1 MAIDKLDHCAIRTND
16 LEGTKDFFVD
26 VIGLTVGARPPV
38 KFPGYWLYS
47 GDTAV
52 VHLFG
57 GSDAAGDED
66 ELAQYL
72 GEKDPAS
79 LHGGGAVD
87 HLAFRASG
95 LADMRDRLQRSA
107 SEYFERTLPQFDL
120 HQVFVK
126 EPNGVMLELNYAAEE
141 AVEPVA
147 HAAE

>member
-16 LEGTKDFFVD
+16 LEGTRDFFVE
-26 VIGLTVGARPPV
+26 VVGLTIGDRPPV

-57 GSDAAGDED
+57 GSDDAGDED
-66 ELAQYL
+66 ELTKYL
-72 GEKDPAS
+72 GAKDPAS
-79 LHGGGAVD
+79 LHGSGAVD

-95 LADMRDRLQRSA
+95 LTAMRERLDKSQSR
-107 SEYFERTLPQFDL
+107 YFERTLPQFGL

-126 EPNGVMLELNYAAEE
+126 DPNGVMLELNYSADEAA
-141 AVEPVA
+141 
-147 HAAE
+147 

>member
-26 VIGLTVGARPPV
+26 VVGLTVGERPPV

-57 GSDAAGDED
+57 GSDDAGDED
-66 ELAQYL
+66 ELTKYL
-72 GEKDPAS
+72 GVKDPAS
-79 LHGGGAVD
+79 LHGSGAVD

-95 LADMRDRLQRSA
+95 LAAMRARLDKSRSR
-107 SEYFERTLPQFDL
+107 YFERTLPQFGL

-126 EPNGVMLELNYAAEE
+126 DPNGVMLELNYAADE
-141 AVEPVA
+141 AA
-147 HAAE
+147 

>member
-16 LEGTKDFFVD
+16 LEGTRDFFVN
-26 VIGLTVGARPPV
+26 VVGLAVGPRPPV

-57 GSDAAGDED
+57 GADMGDD
-66 ELAQYL
+66 ELTAYL

-79 LHGGGAVD
+79 LRGGGAVD

-95 LADMRDRLQRSA
+95 LADMRERLDKANSR
-107 SEYFERTLPQFDL
+107 YFERTLPQFGL
-120 HQVFVK
+120 HQLFV
-126 EPNGVMLELNYAAEE
+126 EDPNGVTLELNYAAEE
-141 AVEPVA
+141 AAAAAVPQ
-147 HAAE
+147 AAE

>member
-26 VIGLTVGARPPV
+26 VVGLTVGERPPV

-57 GSDAAGDED
+57 GSDDAGDEN
-66 ELAQYL
+66 ELTKYL
-72 GEKDPAS
+72 GVKDPAS
-79 LHGGGAVD
+79 LHGSGAVD

-95 LADMRDRLQRSA
+95 LAAMRERLDKSRSR
-107 SEYFERTLPQFDL
+107 YFERTLPQFGL

-126 EPNGVMLELNYAAEE
+126 DPNGVMLELNYAAGE
-141 AVEPVA
+141 AA
-147 HAAE
+147 

>member
-26 VIGLTVGARPPV
+26 VVGLTVGERPPV

-57 GSDAAGDED
+57 GSDDAGDED
-66 ELAQYL
+66 ELTKYL
-72 GEKDPAS
+72 GAKDAES
-79 LHGGGAVD
+79 LHGSGAVD

-95 LADMRDRLQRSA
+95 LAAMRERLDKSQSR
-107 SEYFERTLPQFDL
+107 YVERTLPQFGL

-126 EPNGVMLELNYAAEE
+126 DPNGVMLELNYSADEAA
-141 AVEPVA
+141 
-147 HAAE
+147 

>member
-26 VIGLTVGARPPV
+26 VVGLTVGARPPV

-57 GSDAAGDED
+57 GSDDSGDED
-66 ELAQYL
+66 ELAKYL
-72 GEKDPAS
+72 GVKDPAS

-95 LADMRDRLQRSA
+95 LAAMRERLDKAQSR
-107 SEYFERTLPQFDL
+107 YFERTLPQFGL
-120 HQVFVK
+120 HQVFV
-126 EPNGVMLELNYAAEE
+126 EDPNGVMLELNYDAAE
-141 AVEPVA
+141 AVEPA
-147 HAAE
+147 TQAAA

>member
-1 MAIDKLDHCAIRTND
+1 MAIDTLDHCAIRTND

-26 VIGLTVGARPPV
+26 VVGLTVGERPSV

-57 GSDAAGDED
+57 GSDDAGDED
-66 ELAQYL
+66 ELTKYL
-72 GEKDPAS
+72 GVKDPAS
-79 LHGGGAVD
+79 LHGSGAVD

-95 LADMRDRLQRSA
+95 LAAMRERLDKSRSR
-107 SEYFERTLPQFDL
+107 YFERTLPQFGL

-126 EPNGVMLELNYAAEE
+126 DPNGVMLELNYAADE
-141 AVEPVA
+141 AA
-147 HAAE
+147 